1 MNNITKITKNKI
13 KKNPL
18 NTTKHE
24 KHIANTKS
32 DAPLSLWS

>member
-1 MNNITKITKNKI
+1 MNNITKITKSKI
-13 KKNPL
+13 KKCPL

-24 KHIANTKS
+24 EHIAKTKS